1 MKQDTEK
8 KKKKKNQQIFG
19 HGDLIQLGY
28 HDPKQQ
34 INELF
39 ACLHYPLSQNTHQA
53 TLNLPIKIKSLFLK
67 IFTCIY

>member
-8 KKKKKNQQIFG
+8 KKQTQQIFG

-53 TLNLPIKIKSLFLK
+53 TLNPPN
-67 IFTCIY
+67 